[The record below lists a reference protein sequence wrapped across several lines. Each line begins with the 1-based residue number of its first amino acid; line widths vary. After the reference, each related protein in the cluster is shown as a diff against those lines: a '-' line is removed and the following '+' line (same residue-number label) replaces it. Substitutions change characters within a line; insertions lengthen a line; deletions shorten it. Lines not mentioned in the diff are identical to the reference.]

1 SWAPGRGRAA
11 RWCSTALP
19 RPSPVRRGSS
29 PGRRPRRTAPV
40 RPVPPTRSAPAGGG
54 RRPRRAGGARG
65 PGGRRGAGS
74 GWRRCAS
81 GPRDRFGRARL
92 TLGACPSGLAQT
104 AFVLFV
110 YNRLMVSTSRSAAA
124 RNARTYVPSS
134 VDESEAQRFSEI
146 LESLAST
153 TSERPALVG
162 PHNEEIPLPR
172 EAFAVLVQVFEA
184 MKQ

>member
-1 SWAPGRGRAA
+1 
-11 RWCSTALP
+11 
-19 RPSPVRRGSS
+19 
-29 PGRRPRRTAPV
+29 
-40 RPVPPTRSAPAGGG
+40 
-54 RRPRRAGGARG
+54 
-65 PGGRRGAGS
+65 
-74 GWRRCAS
+74 
-81 GPRDRFGRARL
+81 
-92 TLGACPSGLAQT
+92 
-104 AFVLFV
+104 
-110 YNRLMVSTSRSAAA
+110 MVSTSRSAAA

-184 MKQ
+184 MKQGLAIHVAPLNAQLTTQEAADYLDISRPTSVKLLESAKLAFTKPGRHRYVRLDDVSEYAERVRTQRAEALDSLARDAEEDGLYDALDAPPPRLR